1 MKESEKAT
9 RDVYWKTVDSS
20 SDEESEYSDEEGESE
35 AAEEEE
41 ITEKKGNEGA
51 VNDDADPAWD
61 VKIQEEEEEPGVIK
75 KRFRGFN
82 R

>member
-1 MKESEKAT
+1 MKESEKVT
-9 RDVYWKTVDSS
+9 RDVYWKTVDTS
-20 SDEESEYSDEEGESE
+20 SDEESEYSDEEADSE
-35 AAEEEE
+35 AGDEEEA
-41 ITEKKGNEGA
+41 TERKGAEGA

-61 VKIQEEEEEPGVIK
+61 VKVQEEDDEPGVIK